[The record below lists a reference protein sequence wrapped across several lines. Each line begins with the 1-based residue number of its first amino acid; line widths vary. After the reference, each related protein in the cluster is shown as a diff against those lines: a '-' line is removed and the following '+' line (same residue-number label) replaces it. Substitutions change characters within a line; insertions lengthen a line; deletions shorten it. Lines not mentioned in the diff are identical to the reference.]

1 MSKLWMRA
9 AAVTGLA
16 AAAWS
21 LSIAAYSS
29 DSLQVK
35 PVQPRLVYNGEEAK
49 GGTGPMFSYRD
60 STYVPLRDVSTAM
73 GAKVSYDKE
82 FNTVHVDTPVPVNGK
97 SKANATKT
105 LGDFKLSIYAAE
117 TEVPYGK
124 PIPVW
129 AQLEYLGDKDE
140 VVNQGFKPFYFEIRN
155 EAGEGGGALIPA
167 ILIPTAY
174 SPGDVFLDQL
184 DSFIDIPSYN
194 FTIYQKA
201 HPNEE
206 LPAQMLKDTRWSTLP
221 PGKYTI
227 TARPDFS
234 LKSTGERFEESAE
247 IQITVK

>member
-9 AAVTGLA
+9 GAVTVLA

-29 DSLQVK
+29 DTLQVK
-35 PVQPRLVYNGEEAK
+35 PVQPRLVFNGEEAK

-73 GAKVSYDKE
+73 GAEVSYDKE
-82 FNTVHVDTPVPVNGK
+82 FNTVHVDTPVPVTGK
-97 SKANATKT
+97 SKVHASKT
-105 LGDFKLSIYAAE
+105 LGDFRLSIYASE
-117 TEVPYGK
+117 TEVPYGE
-124 PIPVW
+124 PVPVW
-129 AQLEYLGDKDE
+129 AQLEYLGEKDA

-167 ILIPTAY
+167 ILIPTTY

-184 DSFIDIPSYN
+184 DSSNDIPNYN
-194 FTIYQKA
+194 FTLYQKE

-221 PGKYTI
+221 SGKYTI
-227 TARPDFS
+227 SAGASFS
-234 LKSTGERFEESAE
+234 LESTGESIEGSAE